1 MKLYLLRHGEAEP
14 YQKHDESRALTA
26 TGRAAVA
33 SKASYLPVIDQMT
46 VSPYLRALQSADLLI
61 EQGVQVKYRQVDDR
75 VTPDSPLE
83 PIINELIRPDLQS
96 QLIVAHNPLLSRL
109 VRHLA
114 GEEARGVMLDT
125 ADLACLEADQ
135 FLPGCATL
143 LWVK

>member
-14 YQKHDESRALTA
+14 YQKIDETRALTP

-33 SKASYLPVIDQMT
+33 SKSNLLPMIDQMT
-46 VSPYLRALQSADLLI
+46 VSPYLRALQSADILI
-61 EQGVQVKYRQVDDR
+61 EQGVQVHFRQVDDR
-75 VTPDSPLE
+75 VTPDSPIE
-83 PIINELIRPDLQS
+83 PIISELIRPDLEH

-125 ADLACLEADQ
+125 AALACLEADQ